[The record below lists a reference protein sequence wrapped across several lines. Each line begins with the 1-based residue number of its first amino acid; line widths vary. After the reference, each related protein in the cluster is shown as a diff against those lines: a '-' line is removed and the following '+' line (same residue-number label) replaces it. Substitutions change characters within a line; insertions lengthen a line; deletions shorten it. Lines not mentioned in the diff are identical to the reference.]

1 MKFKTIPLFIL
12 FFGYN
17 MSFCQD
23 LDGYWDKERITN
35 KEIKLSAGDKIV
47 IKSEDFP
54 VGTTEFVYRITLL
67 DENQKMVSD
76 LASVL
81 KAIPDPYYI
90 GKGAGGAISLASGI
104 SGSDKCTY
112 AIFNDVLKTA
122 DFTKTGNVKTACLYQ
137 PNPVSKDAKVVSM
150 GKSTCLSESIRNL
163 WFAFE
168 NQNWIMNE
176 KIVLEIV
183 PWVDKKASR
192 GWNQENKATVIN
204 YVKSTETALKLP
216 NADSFCFNM
225 IDKIQKEYKFQE
237 FQKLPAAEKN
247 AFLFKNEDAAL
258 AETGNTLIFNKI
270 IRQEAKT
277 MSLKG
282 KFDNAI
288 QLLND
293 KVINKGKA
301 TALDYNSLAE
311 QYIFTKQFEKAL
323 KSLKNA
329 EKLDS
334 SELLVQ
340 LNLAHTYMFLD
351 DMASSR
357 EIHNKYKAQNVSAT
371 QSWKNKTINDLD
383 TFQKMNLP
391 ADNFKKI
398 LRLVD

>member
-12 FFGYN
+12 FISSNLTF
-17 MSFCQD
+17 SQET
-23 LDGYWDKERITN
+23 DGYWDKERITN
-35 KEIKLSAGDKIV
+35 KEIKLSAGDKII
-47 IKSEDFP
+47 IKSEDLP

-67 DENQKMVSD
+67 DENQKMVND

-81 KAIPDPYYI
+81 KAIPDPYFI
-90 GKGAGGAISLASGI
+90 GKGAGGAISLASSV

-112 AIFNDVLKTA
+112 GIFTDNAKAA
-122 DFTKTGNVKTACLYQ
+122 DYTKTDNFKGACLYQ

-150 GKSTCLSESIRNL
+150 QKSTCLNENTRNL

-168 NQNWIMNE
+168 NHNWIMNE

-183 PWVDKKASR
+183 PWVDRKASR
-192 GWNQENKATVIN
+192 GWSQENKKTAVDFIKTA
-204 YVKSTETALKLP
+204 ETASRLP
-216 NADSFCFNM
+216 NSDSFCFNL
-225 IDKIQKEYKFQE
+225 IEKIQTDYKFSE
-237 FQKLPAAEKN
+237 FQKLSAIEKN
-247 AFLFKNEDAAL
+247 ALIAKFEDAAL
-258 AETGNTLIFNKI
+258 SETGNTLIFNKI
-270 IRQEAKT
+270 IRLEAKR
-277 MSLKG
+277 MASQG
-282 KFDNAI
+282 KFENAI

-293 KVINKGKA
+293 KVINKGKG

-340 LNLAHTYMFLD
+340 LNLAHTYMFLENTD
-351 DMASSR
+351 VAKT
-357 EIHNKYKAQNVSAT
+357 IHNKYKEQNVSAT

-391 ADNFKKI
+391 NDHFKKI